1 MKITIRA
8 DEGKWLT
15 NGEIYGKTISLAVD
29 VSVNDFYE
37 ITEEEYNKIQEESS
51 NIGGGDNNHEVM

>member
-1 MKITIRA
+1 MQITIRA

-37 ITEEEYNKIQEESS
+37 ITDEEYNSIMAESA
-51 NIGGGDNNHEVM
+51 EVTE